1 MPTTEAIL
9 LVISLLFLLSVIASK
24 ISSRFGVPALL
35 LFAVIGMLAGSDG
48 PGGIYF
54 DYPWATQFLGIT
66 ALALILFSAGFETNF
81 SLVRPVLWQGISLAT
96 VGVAV
101 SAVVVG
107 LFSSWLLHLP
117 VEEGLLIGAII
128 SSTDAA
134 AVFNVLRSRRLYLK
148 GNLGELIELESGS
161 NDPMAVL
168 LTIALIRLMS
178 HPETTLG
185 STALMVV
192 VQLLLGAAA
201 GYVIGRLIVVA
212 VNRIR
217 LEWEGLYP
225 VFTVAMAV
233 FAFAAIATMRGSGF
247 VGVYV
252 AGIIVGAG
260 RLTHRTTLR
269 LFHEGVAW
277 LMQIA
282 MFLVLGLQVFPSELP
297 RVAISG
303 MLIAFFLML
312 VARPV
317 SVFVAL
323 PTSTYSVR
331 EKLFIAWAG
340 LRGAAPIILAT
351 FPLLAGIKDSH
362 LIFNIVFFVALT
374 SLLLQ
379 GTTLAALARYW
390 NLTAVTSRQRA
401 FPLLFNPDESIDSH
415 MADITVEA
423 GSAADNR
430 KIMDLQLPENTLV
443 VLVSRKERFVV
454 PQGSTILRGG
464 DRLMVLLMESDA
476 PGVRQLFARTSQ
488 A

>member
-35 LFAVIGMLAGSDG
+35 LFAIIGMLAGSDG

-148 GNLGELIELESGS
+148 RNLGELIELESGS

-252 AGIIVGAG
+252 AGIMVGAG

-390 NLTAVTSRQRA
+390 NLTAVASRQRA

-415 MADITVEA
+415 MAEITVEA
-423 GSAADNR
+423 GSAAENR

-454 PQGSTILRGG
+454 PQGSTVLRGG

-476 PGVRQLFARTSQ
+476 PKVRQLFARTSQ